1 MINEELIKRYLIE
14 KQDLKKLKIKE
25 RELKINI
32 NNKYITAIIGP
43 RRVGKTYLALKHLIK
58 HKNFL
63 YIDFENPIFFN
74 FEPLD
79 IIKVL
84 DIYYHLFKEKEP
96 TIFLD
101 EIQNIKN
108 WESLVRLLH
117 EKNLKIIISGSS
129 SKLLSKE
136 IATQLRG
143 RTLSYYL
150 FPLTFKEFLDFKN
163 IKIKSE
169 RDIYSYYQEIKSL
182 LNEYLEFGSFPQV
195 VLENNKENKKRL
207 IKEYLDL
214 IVFKDIV
221 ERYKIKNKFLIN
233 ELIYF
238 CLNNYSSTI
247 SFDSIYKLFKQKYKI
262 SKKTIVNY
270 FQYLENSFFIFL
282 LKKYS
287 NSLKERIVSKRKLYL
302 IDLSFSIFGNK
313 EITKD
318 LENIVFLELTK
329 QKYYK
334 NLNLELF
341 YYKTKE
347 NYEVDFLI
355 KEKGRIKELI
365 NVTYANSYEEI
376 NEREI
381 RSLLHAKEELK
392 LSNKIPLT
400 IITWDYEDKKEISW
414 FGKKGVISFIPLW
427 KWLLKI

>member
-1 MINEELIKRYLIE
+1 M
-14 KQDLKKLKIKE
+14 
-25 RELKINI
+25 
-32 NNKYITAIIGP
+32 
-43 RRVGKTYLALKHLIK
+43 
-58 HKNFL
+58 
-63 YIDFENPIFFN
+63 
-74 FEPLD
+74 
-79 IIKVL
+79 
-84 DIYYHLFKEKEP
+84 
-96 TIFLD
+96 
-101 EIQNIKN
+101 
-108 WESLVRLLH
+108 
-117 EKNLKIIISGSS
+117 
-129 SKLLSKE
+129 
-136 IATQLRG
+136 
-143 RTLSYYL
+143 
-150 FPLTFKEFLDFKN
+150 
-163 IKIKSE
+163 
-169 RDIYSYYQEIKSL
+169 
-182 LNEYLEFGSFPQV
+182 
-195 VLENNKENKKRL
+195 
-207 IKEYLDL
+207 
-214 IVFKDIV
+214 
-221 ERYKIKNKFLIN
+221 
-233 ELIYF
+233 YF